1 MRFSKSSHTV
11 ALVFLLWIGIAGAF
25 LYWRSQE
32 GLVWC
37 DTVIVAQNLFEE
49 AEPLR
54 WGQPGTLH
62 SIIQNSF
69 SVIGAEGYRP
79 LSRIILWAG
88 IALFSTQDFNP
99 FLWNAAGG
107 LVIGSMAVVFFLVA
121 RRFLQSD
128 YSSLLALFLFLFA
141 TPVVTGAWNM
151 SCGFQAIVPLMIC
164 LGLLFYWKTV
174 ESGKKSSWYATGLI
188 LVFALGPWFREFIGL
203 LPLLIIFLEAQR
215 ARRPTTLTLIAAAGF
230 VHALYPT
237 AVMKW
242 IFYPDLE
249 IRSIFAMG
257 HLGVQSS
264 TAVQHT
270 GSVITQLLS
279 DISAREMPLHFLTLY
294 PPVIFVL
301 CLAAALLP
309 LIRETNNRSS
319 TGAGFFGSRTEFK
332 LSLVFLFGIIIIS
345 TIAWRTE
352 FDSTII
358 MALFSWLCFGL
369 VLLGLR
375 TDLFLT
381 WWFLLFFLPFLK
393 VFTEQVHLAYTL
405 LPASIIVVSALQDLW
420 LFIGGSGLVL
430 SVCRYVFSIA
440 LAVAT
445 ADHLLNPI
453 ASYHVVHS
461 INQGIS
467 QTALWFRSNVP
478 PDSVIIS
485 NALHAEDI
493 RLFSDGHFKVYWTV
507 QSGIP
512 RNSDAVSEPKQLE
525 NLLRVESGR
534 RDVYFLDVNF
544 DYTPD
549 KVHYHSHKYVHG
561 SVVDRKDLGVIHRT
575 SARYPFIDPIK
586 AWVSRPYVSFLGPP
600 DLENDFY
607 RGPAR
612 NGAYFMREV
621 YAEYHVYKVIGTA
634 VDPWNSIGPVKLV
647 REGYRG
653 FNVVVLNGR
662 FFAIPQSE
670 GEFQIERIRKKLY
683 STSFVSDDYE
693 QILFLIDEAVDAVP
707 DRSHAVSCQPI
718 SSSHNELPI
727 LLAEGYRGFN
737 LIEYAGR
744 FYAIPQGEGAFSI
757 DRISRS
763 EYSRWFFGCLL
774 NEVKRQ
780 IDQSV
785 QK

>member
-1 MRFSKSSHTV
+1 
-11 ALVFLLWIGIAGAF
+11 
-25 LYWRSQE
+25 
-32 GLVWC
+32 
-37 DTVIVAQNLFEE
+37 
-49 AEPLR
+49 
-54 WGQPGTLH
+54 
-62 SIIQNSF
+62 
-69 SVIGAEGYRP
+69 
-79 LSRIILWAG
+79 
-88 IALFSTQDFNP
+88 
-99 FLWNAAGG
+99 
-107 LVIGSMAVVFFLVA
+107 
-121 RRFLQSD
+121 
-128 YSSLLALFLFLFA
+128 
-141 TPVVTGAWNM
+141 M

-174 ESGKKSSWYATGLI
+174 ESAETSGWYATGLI
-188 LVFALGPWFREFIGL
+188 LVFALGPWFREFVGL

-215 ARRPTTLTLIAAAGF
+215 ARRPTTLTFVAALGF

-270 GSVITQLLS
+270 GSVITELLS

-294 PPVIFVL
+294 PPMILVL
-301 CLAAALLP
+301 CLAAASLP
-309 LIRETNNRSS
+309 LIREKSPVYSLDSNSRSS
-319 TGAGFFGSRTEFK
+319 TGPGSFGSRTDFK
-332 LSLVFLFGIIIIS
+332 LSLVFLCGIIIIS
-345 TIAWRTE
+345 TIAWRQE

-375 TDLFLT
+375 RDLFLT
-381 WWFLLFFLPFLK
+381 LWFLLFFLPFLK
-393 VFTEQVHLAYTL
+393 VFTEQVHLAYAL

-420 LFIGGSGLVL
+420 LFIEGFGLVL
-430 SVCRYVFSIA
+430 SICRYVFSIA
-440 LAVAT
+440 LVVAT

-453 ASYHVVHS
+453 ASYRVVHS

-478 PDSVIIS
+478 RNSVIIS

-493 RLFSDGHFKVYWTV
+493 RLFSDGHIKVYWTV

-525 NLLRVESGR
+525 SLLRVVSGR

-561 SVVDRKDLGVIHRT
+561 SEVGREDLGVIHKT
-575 SARYPFIDPIK
+575 SARYPFVDPIK

-607 RGPAR
+607 RGLAR
-612 NGAYFMREV
+612 NGSYFMREA

-683 STSFVSDDYE
+683 SRSFVSDDYE
-693 QILFLIDEAVDAVP
+693 QILLLIDEAVEAVP
-707 DRSHAVSCQPI
+707 DRSHAASCQPI
-718 SSSHNELPI
+718 SSSQNELPI

-737 LIEYAGR
+737 LIGYAGR
-744 FYAIPQGEGAFSI
+744 IYAIPQGEGGFSI
-757 DRISRS
+757 DRISGS

-785 QK
+785 QR